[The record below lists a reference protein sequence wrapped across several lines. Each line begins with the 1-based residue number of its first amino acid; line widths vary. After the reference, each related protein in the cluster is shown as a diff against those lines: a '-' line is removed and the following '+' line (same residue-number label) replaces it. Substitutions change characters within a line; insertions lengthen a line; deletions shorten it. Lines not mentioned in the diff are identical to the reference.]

1 MDELISVIVPVYNG
15 EKYLPVCMKSLMEQT
30 YRALEIILIDDGS
43 KDGSG
48 ALCDAY
54 ASQDARVRVIHQE
67 NQGVSSARNKGLDLA
82 SGKYVA
88 FVDADDYVE
97 LDYFQR
103 LHENLVNHNAD
114 ISSCDYREIISGEVT
129 KSAIPFVAEARMITD
144 KTAYFED
151 MITAREAYW
160 STITAKIYLRD
171 LIGDTRFH
179 TTFRYG
185 EDHVFLFDLFSKS
198 PRVSQDIYQGY
209 YYVRNESS
217 ATLTRNANNV
227 FRCDNEMKVSE
238 YKLRNLPEDVCHLKG
253 GFWEMYAH
261 GIHNL
266 ARALALS
273 GTAQEKREYRKT
285 LLPRIGECFREAG
298 SLSVRTKAFLSL
310 YRYMPWLYDLLIC
323 TKVKAR
329 ENLAG

>member
-1 MDELISVIVPVYNG
+1 MNERISVIVPVYNG
-15 EKYLPVCMKSLMEQT
+15 EKYLPVCMKSLLEQT
-30 YRALEIILIDDGS
+30 YEAMEIILVNDGS
-43 KDGSG
+43 RDGSG
-48 ALCDAY
+48 ALCDEY
-54 ASQDARVRVIHQE
+54 AARDPRVRVIHQE
-67 NQGVSSARNKGLDLA
+67 NQGVSGARNRGLDTA
-82 SGKYVA
+82 TGKYVA

-103 LHENLVNHNAD
+103 LHENLVNYD
-114 ISSCDYREIISGEVT
+114 VDFTCCSCTEVISGDVPKTE
-129 KSAIPFVAEARMITD
+129 IPFVAESRAIRD
-144 KTAYFED
+144 QASFFED
-151 MITAREAYW
+151 MVNPRECYW
-160 STITAKIYLRD
+160 STIWAKLYRRE
-171 LIGDTRFH
+171 LIGNTRFC
-179 TTFRYG
+179 RELKYG
-185 EDHVFLFDLFSKS
+185 EDQVFFFDLLLKA
-198 PRVSQDIYQGY
+198 PKAYLDTYEGY

-285 LLPRIGECFREAG
+285 LLPRIGECFREAER
-298 SLSVRTKAFLSL
+298 LSKKTTIFLKL
-310 YRYMPWLYDLLIC
+310 YYYVPCFYKLLIQA
-323 TKVKAR
+323 KVKAR
-329 ENLAG
+329 DSVK